1 MVNDISSLI
10 NQSTNFNTGA
20 AQGKS
25 SLGKDDFFKL
35 MMAQLKNQSPLDP
48 TDSSKYAAELAQF
61 RSLEQLQNMNDS
73 LTQNINANYM
83 LTQSV
88 NNTLTA
94 ALIGKSAKL
103 NSSQIKYDGQSEA
116 DFTYKLPSQANTVTV
131 KILDQNGKVVKSYE
145 NVPMT
150 AGEHKLSWDFT
161 DNEGNKVS
169 NGDYT
174 FKVEASDMTGK
185 DMTVNSF
192 GYGTIDAVR
201 FTQNGTMLVINGVEY
216 NLSDISEILNS
227 SNPTSIF
234 KNKGL

>member
-10 NQSTNFNTGA
+10 NQSTNFNAGA

-61 RSLEQLQNMNDS
+61 SSLEQLQNMNDS
-73 LTQNINANYM
+73 LSQNINANYM

-103 NSSQIKYDGQSEA
+103 NSNQIKYDGQSEGE
-116 DFTYKLPSQANTVTV
+116 FTYKLPVQAGTATV
-131 KILDQNGKVVKSYE
+131 KILDQNGTVVKSYE

-150 AGEHKLSWDFT
+150 AGKHKLSWDFT
-161 DNEGNKVS
+161 DNSGDEVA

-174 FKVEASDMTGK
+174 VKVEATTPDGDPMTTDIYTTG
-185 DMTVNSF
+185 V
-192 GYGTIDAVR
+192 IQAVR
-201 FTQNGTMLVINGVEY
+201 FTDSGTSIVVNGSEY
-216 NLSDISEILNS
+216 SLSDVFEILQSNDS
-227 SNPTSIF
+227 SS
-234 KNKGL
+234 

>member
-10 NQSTNFNTGA
+10 NQSTNFNAGA

-61 RSLEQLQNMNDS
+61 SSLEQLQNMNDS
-73 LTQNINANYM
+73 LSQNINANYM

-103 NSSQIKYDGQSEA
+103 NSNQIKYDGQSEGE
-116 DFTYKLPSQANTVTV
+116 FTYKLPVQASTATV
-131 KILDQNGKVVKSYE
+131 KILDQNGTIVKSYE

-161 DNEGNKVS
+161 DNSGDEVA

-174 FKVEASDMTGK
+174 VKVEATTPDGDPMTTDIYTTG
-185 DMTVNSF
+185 V
-192 GYGTIDAVR
+192 IQAVR
-201 FTQNGTMLVINGVEY
+201 FTESGTSIVVNGSEY
-216 NLSDISEILNS
+216 SLSDVFEILQSNDS
-227 SNPTSIF
+227 SS
-234 KNKGL
+234 